1 MAVDYV
7 LEDLMGKLGEFG
19 KYQFAQFF
27 LQVLSALTA
36 GMHMLSLVTVAAV
49 PEHRCFIPG
58 LDNSTL
64 SQLPWNST
72 AIVDAIPLKATGE
85 LDSCHMFD
93 LSAGNQTVIIPCE
106 NYVYD
111 TTYYKTSRTID
122 WNFVCNRRWMG
133 AIIQTVFMLGT
144 FTGAVTLG
152 GLADKV
158 GRKAVFCWSAL
169 LQLIV
174 GVGVAFIPEYF
185 SVMATRFVL
194 GIVGSAGAYICGFVL
209 TMELVG
215 PSKRT
220 VCGVTFQA
228 VFAGGIMLVAGWGAI
243 IKDRQLLQVVYGLH
257 GLLFIGHWWLL
268 DESPRWLWMQGRAA
282 EAVDIVAKGL
292 RINGSG
298 IAVDKDYFVQKA
310 KHQAAVEEKS
320 SAGLSDLFRTPNLR
334 MKTLNVCLC
343 WFANSIVYY
352 GLSLSTGK
360 LYGNP
365 YLILFLMGLV
375 EFPSYVFVVFVLDRL
390 GRRSITST
398 LMLGGG
404 LCCIVAAFIAQ
415 GSTVSTSVVMVGKLL
430 IAGSFAV
437 IYNYSAELFPTV
449 VRNSAMGL
457 GAMSARLSG
466 ALTPLITLLGDSFD
480 PKIPAVLFG
489 IVALVSGFWVMF
501 LPETMNQPMPESI
514 EDGEN
519 FGKGDTW
526 FSQCA
531 GRKQRQDSIYPDDP
545 EQMVPLKNIESK

>member
-1 MAVDYV
+1 WFKQNVSYF
-7 LEDLMGKLGEFG
+7 LSTGEFG
-19 KYQFAQFF
+19 KYQFLQFF
-27 LQVLSALTA
+27 LQVLSGLTA

-49 PEHRCFIPG
+49 PEHRCFIEG
-58 LDNSTL
+58 VDNSSL
-64 SQLPWNST
+64 SAGPWNSS
-72 AIVDAIPLKATGE
+72 AILAAIPLKPSGE
-85 LDSCHMFD
+85 LESCQMFD
-93 LSAGNQTVIIPCE
+93 PAAEGTNATIPCTS
-106 NYVYD
+106 YVYD

-122 WNFVCNRRWMG
+122 WNFVCDRRWMG
-133 AIIQTVFMLGT
+133 AIVQTVFMLGV

-158 GRKAVFCWSAL
+158 GRKTVFCWSAL
-169 LQLIV
+169 FQLII

-185 SVMATRFVL
+185 SFMVARYLL

-220 VCGVTFQA
+220 VCGITFQA

-243 IKDRQLLQVVYGLH
+243 IHDRQLLQVVYGLH
-257 GLLFIGHWWLL
+257 GCLFLGHWWWL

-298 IAVDKDYFVQKA
+298 IPVDKEYYIQKA
-310 KHQAAVEEKS
+310 KQQAAAEEKS

-343 WFANSIVYY
+343 WFANSLVYY
-352 GLSLSTGK
+352 GLSLSAGK

-365 YLILFLMGLV
+365 YLILFIMGLV
-375 EFPSYVFVVFVLDRL
+375 EFPSYITIVFVLDRL

-404 LCCIVAAFIAQ
+404 LCCIIAAFIAQ
-415 GSTVSTSVVMVGKLL
+415 GSTTSTAVVMAGKLL

-457 GAMSARLSG
+457 GSMCARLSG
-466 ALTPLITLLGDSFD
+466 ALTPLITLLDSFD

-489 IVALVSGFWVMF
+489 VVALVSGFWVMF

-531 GRKQRQDSIYPDDP
+531 GRKQRQNSVYPDDP
-545 EQMVPLKNIESK
+545 EQMVPLKTIE